1 MVRFFEPFFFEELPA
16 KDVSAQ
22 QAYLTVAADTDV
34 YQGLFGVDYGYED
47 AEGVSPT
54 EREYIYATVN
64 LLLANPVYLVGYIEQ
79 MGTGTNDVIDRCVEL
94 GLRKPEFHLDENFT
108 VVMWRKEV
116 IEKDNGGEN
125 VTLNGILNEKQKG
138 VMDFITASPGV
149 QAQVIID
156 QLAIPR
162 DSLNIILKV
171 LTDRDLIE
179 RRGSKKIGGYY
190 IKK

>member
-162 DSLNIILKV
+162 D
-171 LTDRDLIE
+171 
-179 RRGSKKIGGYY
+179 
-190 IKK
+190 